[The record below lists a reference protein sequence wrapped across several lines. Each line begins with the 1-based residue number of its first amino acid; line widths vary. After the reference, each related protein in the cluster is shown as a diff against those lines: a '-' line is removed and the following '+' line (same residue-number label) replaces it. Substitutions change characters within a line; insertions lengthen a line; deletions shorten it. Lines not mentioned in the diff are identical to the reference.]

1 MPGERSSVPDLMV
14 GVMMRPARCSMTSW
28 RSLWVSSTV
37 SMTLE
42 MPSLILET
50 METMEKMEVKTH
62 LGMTLTRMA
71 FGMTRHGILL
81 LGTPGELMME
91 MTTTS
96 QELTSGKMN
105 GQEKMMLTGKSAK
118 PAQALKRYSTS
129 KSGTTTKDIQHEELL
144 RFWDSLHCHA

>member
-1 MPGERSSVPDLMV
+1 MV

-42 MPSLILET
+42 MPSLI
-50 METMEKMEVKTH
+50 METMEKMEKKTH

-71 FGMTRHGILL
+71 FGMTRIGMLL

-96 QELTSGKMN
+96 QGLTSGKMS
-105 GQEKMMLTGKSAK
+105 GQEKMMKTGKSAK
-118 PAQALKRYSTS
+118 PAQARKRYYEQ
-129 KSGTTTKDIQHEELL
+129 K
-144 RFWDSLHCHA
+144 WDYYQ

>member
-1 MPGERSSVPDLMV
+1 
-14 GVMMRPARCSMTSW
+14 
-28 RSLWVSSTV
+28 
-37 SMTLE
+37 
-42 MPSLILET
+42 
-50 METMEKMEVKTH
+50 METMDKMEVKTH

>member
-1 MPGERSSVPDLMV
+1 MV
-14 GVMMRPARCSMTSW
+14 GVMMRPARCSMKSW

-50 METMEKMEVKTH
+50 METMEMMEMKTH
-62 LGMTLTRMA
+62 LGMTRI
-71 FGMTRHGILL
+71 GMLL

-96 QELTSGKMN
+96 QGLTSGKMN
-105 GQEKMMLTGKSAK
+105 GQEKMMKTGKSAK

-144 RFWDSLHCHA
+144 RFWDSLQCHA

>member
-1 MPGERSSVPDLMV
+1 MV

-50 METMEKMEVKTH
+50 METMEKMEMMEMKTH

-71 FGMTRHGILL
+71 FGMTSLGMLL
-81 LGTPGELMME
+81 LGTPGDLMME

-96 QELTSGKMN
+96 QGLTSGKMN
-105 GQEKMMLTGKSAK
+105 GQEKMMKTGKSAK

-129 KSGTTTKDIQHEELL
+129 KSATTTKDIQHEEL
-144 RFWDSLHCHA
+144 

>member
-1 MPGERSSVPDLMV
+1 
-14 GVMMRPARCSMTSW
+14 MM
-28 RSLWVSSTV
+28 
-37 SMTLE
+37 E
-42 MPSLILET
+42 M
-50 METMEKMEVKTH
+50 KTH

-71 FGMTRHGILL
+71 FGMTRIGMLL

-96 QELTSGKMN
+96 QGLTSGKMN
-105 GQEKMMLTGKSAK
+105 GQEKMMKTGKSAK

-144 RFWDSLHCHA
+144 RFWDSLQCHA